1 MEYETSNNS
10 TNFDTLSE
18 LVFKFSGND
27 MDFDRTS
34 ITLKVTNSVVK
45 RSSHNKL
52 THTLSGVCLT
62 FR

>member
-45 RSSHNKL
+45 RSSQNKL